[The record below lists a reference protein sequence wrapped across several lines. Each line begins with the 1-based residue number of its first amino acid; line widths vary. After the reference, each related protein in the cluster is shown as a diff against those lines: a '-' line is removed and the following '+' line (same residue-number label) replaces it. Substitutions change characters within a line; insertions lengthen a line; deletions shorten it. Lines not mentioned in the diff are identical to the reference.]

1 MPIQLVPSLL
11 CRSVHSLGYL
21 QRLKLEIWTFESEK
35 QIYSNRRV
43 DQIGWSNR
51 VIKSGDRPFTAAR
64 QRYLVKSA
72 LQSKFN
78 SARITSRICARA
90 WTHMYPNGRESAR
103 DQHAIAFKLRASL
116 RNRSRSAYGV
126 DLTTLRSKTN
136 NQVKTKG
143 AHWCRWRSPH
153 SLRPTLLN
161 AMVLISFRRKSLVQF
176 WSLALSCWRCAVCR
190 C

>member
-1 MPIQLVPSLL
+1 MPIQLVPALL

-51 VIKSGDRPFTAAR
+51 VIGRLPPLDNATWWRVHFNRSSIRLELHHESVLEPGLICTQMAASRPATSTLSLSNWELHLETALDRPM
-64 QRYLVKSA
+64 V
-72 LQSKFN
+72 
-78 SARITSRICARA
+78 I
-90 WTHMYPNGRESAR
+90 
-103 DQHAIAFKLRASL
+103 
-116 RNRSRSAYGV
+116 

-153 SLRPTLLN
+153 CLRPTLLN
-161 AMVLISFRRKSLVQF
+161 ATVLISFRRKSLVQF